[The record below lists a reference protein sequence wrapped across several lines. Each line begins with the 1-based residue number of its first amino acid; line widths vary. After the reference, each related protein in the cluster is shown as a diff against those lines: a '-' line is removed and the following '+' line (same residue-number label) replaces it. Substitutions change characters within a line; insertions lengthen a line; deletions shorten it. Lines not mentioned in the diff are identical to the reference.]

1 MQVRRR
7 AKTIVYT
14 RRFLIK
20 YRFCD
25 FFARNKLLRFIS
37 CVASVVALNANDT
50 VRFSDEGLSGVCIAA
65 SASGPPDAKVH
76 VPLAPVWTVSDKD
89 VKRRRAVLLILHICA
104 GK

>member
-1 MQVRRR
+1 
-7 AKTIVYT
+7 
-14 RRFLIK
+14 
-20 YRFCD
+20 
-25 FFARNKLLRFIS
+25 LRFFCKKQTAAVHFLRS
-37 CVASVVALNANDT
+37 LCGALNANDT